1 MVNKYTKYIRNRAP
15 RPELHDKILL
25 ATKAMFYKQGIKQ
38 VRMDDIAKEL
48 TISKRTLYEIFND
61 KETLLLEC
69 IKYKHQQEESYLQA
83 LDLSNANVLE
93 VALRYYEYTMK
104 ELPHINP
111 TFFEDMK
118 KYPGV
123 LAYMRSKRDQNF
135 KDVVSYFTRGIEQG
149 IFLPDVDMELF
160 IRLLNLTFDHSMES
174 EIYKQYP
181 MDRVYRAILFTHLR
195 GIATEKG
202 LAILNDFIRKHD
214 EEQAKQ
220 EG

>member
-1 MVNKYTKYIRNRAP
+1 
-15 RPELHDKILL
+15 
-25 ATKAMFYKQGIKQ
+25 
-38 VRMDDIAKEL
+38 
-48 TISKRTLYEIFND
+48 
-61 KETLLLEC
+61 
-69 IKYKHQQEESYLQA
+69 
-83 LDLSNANVLE
+83 
-93 VALRYYEYTMK
+93 
-104 ELPHINP
+104 
-111 TFFEDMK
+111 MK